1 LRVRLSEGLGSAEAR
16 VRLSGSGI
24 GLSVLARVRLGE
36 GLGPAEVEVS
46 LSGSGNGA
54 RI

>member
-1 LRVRLSEGLGSAEAR
+1 MRVRLSEGLGLAEVR

-24 GLSVLARVRLGE
+24 GPLVLARVRLGE

>member
-1 LRVRLSEGLGSAEAR
+1 MRVRPSDGLGSAEVR

-24 GLSVLARVRLGE
+24 GSLVLARVRLGE